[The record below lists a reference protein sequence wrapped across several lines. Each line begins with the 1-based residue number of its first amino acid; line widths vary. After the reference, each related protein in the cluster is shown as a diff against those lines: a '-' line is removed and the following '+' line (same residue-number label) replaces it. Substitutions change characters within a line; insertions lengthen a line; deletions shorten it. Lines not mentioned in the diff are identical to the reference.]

1 MSWDRLQ
8 APAPWP
14 LTLVPR
20 EVDKWTEPTLSLPTD
35 PWGGQGQWEC
45 GGGLVSEPLPR
56 AQGAAWE
63 ARFAFLWGVCL
74 PLLRLPAFYQS
85 SASSSQHNLALAS
98 GFVSPALPMGDSP
111 SLLLSSV
118 SFSQHFGIHHSGP
131 SFGD

>member
-8 APAPWP
+8 APAPRP

-63 ARFAFLWGVCL
+63 ARFAFLWGPEREPAVQVAGAQCSPVLPKPLKRQDRTEGLEKVCYG
-74 PLLRLPAFYQS
+74 LRAPGA
-85 SASSSQHNLALAS
+85 
-98 GFVSPALPMGDSP
+98 
-111 SLLLSSV
+111 
-118 SFSQHFGIHHSGP
+118 
-131 SFGD
+131 